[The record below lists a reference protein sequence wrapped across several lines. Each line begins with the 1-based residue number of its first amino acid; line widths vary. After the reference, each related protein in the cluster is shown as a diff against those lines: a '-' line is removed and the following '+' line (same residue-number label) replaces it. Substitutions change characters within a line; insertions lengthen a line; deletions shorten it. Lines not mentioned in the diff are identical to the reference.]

1 MDSWTSWARLVS
13 GAKHCSGPEFVLSD
27 ACDRQPNVQSPV
39 P

>member
-13 GAKHCSGPEFVLSD
+13 GTKRCSGLGFVPSD